1 MKSLLF
7 SLIGELMIL
16 PNRSYIWEAI
26 KQHPRTVALIITSMI
41 TLPLFAFTSLPPVE
55 VTEEI
60 LQNTVEEILIP
71 IEVPVNVSVEVPIE
85 INQTIEMEVNKTVE
99 VEVNITKEV
108 VVNTTIG
115 VNITE
120 GGSIF
125 LESQPLPPLI
135 DMDIVFCIDTSGSM
149 DANRMPLAKAAIRN
163 TLNLINQSYW
173 ANLSND
179 QVSLVSFDYIND
191 GDWTTDATLHA
202 PLDYISNQTHLSH
215 LLSEVESLSG
225 LGGTDAWAGLN
236 LSLDALFNTQRNS
249 SVLKTILFLTDGK
262 HNSGP
267 WGTEVN
273 AGNYDG
279 FMQLPSNRAPAS
291 ASPIVVARNNNVKIY
306 SIGLFEGAIYDFD
319 ELFLRNI
326 SLDENYGTAGDFFVG
341 NDTLSLSEGFLTA
354 RDHASG
360 WVTVNS
366 SEVVLQDTGTFQ
378 MFTYNVTND
387 IRRLKWDLNW
397 IDSSVDFNLTII
409 DPNKT
414 CIDISTNITKNII
427 PITLKKPKSIIFD
440 FPILGFWQ
448 FNLSWQN
455 ITSPGDLIKGRLSS
469 YNPPIFIESIT
480 QYNSSTFN
488 TTLESF
494 PLRSILMT
502 SNTTQPF
509 LDSISFRVTDFND
522 SVFSNQSVYFLV
534 NVTNKN
540 PWFTYNNITPYVLA
554 NFSSFNISHTWDPP
568 VVNTLTTNESI
579 SFLFNLT
586 FLEPTLLQ
594 GDIFF
599 KVNCSEGYY
608 DAVAQSVTLDYRI
621 TTQNVTVESH
631 LENQTITVVENR
643 TISVVE
649 NQTIIT
655 VISSTGYELRTQIT
669 LVPGTTNVLKY
680 TYDRQ
685 MFDTLKWIGFF
696 ATLAL
701 LMSFLV
707 VYIMSQAH
715 HLKNLAN
722 KFRGRFF
729 QDQSALE
736 LALQREGITI
746 APADLSSVMMEAD
759 DLDQLGDNI
768 FNLTGKRLSPEELI
782 RLASGTNMDKIAD
795 RISYVTGMS
804 KDEIISHLRDAPSIE
819 VLIER
824 LNLDSERFLDIIARD
839 EDVINFQKRIFN
851 LMPPTKREISG
862 IRIYDDL
869 NVDQFRS
876 RLREKFYS

>member
-1 MKSLLF
+1 MRARIQLR
-7 SLIGELMIL
+7 
-16 PNRSYIWEAI
+16 NRSYIWEAI
-26 KQHPRTVALIITSMI
+26 KQHPRTVALIVTSMI

-60 LQNTVEEILIP
+60 LQNTVEEIQIP
-71 IEVPVNVSVEVPIE
+71 VEVPVNVSVEIPIE
-85 INQTIEMEVNKTVE
+85 INQTIEEEVNKTIE

-179 QVSLVSFDYIND
+179 QVSLVSFDFVSD
-191 GDWTTDATLHA
+191 GDWTTDATLHT
-202 PLDYISNQTHLSH
+202 PLDYVSNQTHLSY
-215 LLSEVESLSG
+215 LLSEVETLSG
-225 LGGTDAWAGLN
+225 SGGTNAWAGLN
-236 LSLDALFNTQRNS
+236 VSLDALFNTQRNS

-267 WGTEVN
+267 WGTEVD
-273 AGNYDG
+273 AGNYTG

-291 ASPIVVARNNNVKIY
+291 ASPIVVARNNSVKIY
-306 SIGLFEGAIYDFD
+306 SIGLFEGATYDFD

-341 NDTLSLSEGFLTA
+341 NDTLSLSEGFLMA

-366 SEVVLQDTGTFQ
+366 SEVVLQDTGALQ
-378 MFTYNVTND
+378 MFTFNVTKD

-397 IDSSVDFNLTII
+397 NNPSVDFNLTII
-409 DPNKT
+409 DPNGT
-414 CIDISTNITKNII
+414 FIDISTNITKNII
-427 PITLKKPKSIIFD
+427 PITLQKPKSIIFD
-440 FPILGFWQ
+440 FPMLGFWR
-448 FNLSWQN
+448 FNISWQN

-480 QYNSSTFN
+480 QFNSTTFN

-494 PLRSILMT
+494 PLSPKLLT
-502 SNTTQPF
+502 QDTTQPF
-509 LDSISFRVTDFND
+509 LDIISYRLSD
-522 SVFSNQSVYFLV
+522 SDDGVFSNQSVYFLV

-554 NFSSFNISHTWDPP
+554 NFTAFNVSYTWDPS
-568 VVNTLTTNESI
+568 VVNILITNESI

-608 DAVAQSVTLDYRI
+608 DAIAQSVTLDYRI
-621 TTQNVTVESH
+621 TTQNITVESH
-631 LENQTITVVENR
+631 LENQTITVFENRTVLVTENR
-643 TISVVE
+643 TII
-649 NQTIIT
+649 TI
-655 VISSTGYELRTQIT
+655 VNSTSYELRTQIT
-669 LVPGTTNVLKY
+669 LVPSTTNVLKY

-701 LMSFLV
+701 LMSFLA

-715 HLKNLAN
+715 HLKDIAY

-736 LALQREGITI
+736 LALRQEGITI

-759 DLDQLGDNI
+759 DLDQLGDSI
-768 FNLTGKRLSPEELI
+768 FNLTGKHLSPEDLI
-782 RLASGTNMDKIAD
+782 RIASGTNMDRIAE

-804 KDEIISHLRDAPSIE
+804 RDEIISHLRDAPSIE
-819 VLIER
+819 VLIQR
-824 LNLDSERFLDIIARD
+824 LDLDSERFLDIIARD
-839 EDVINFQKRIFN
+839 EDVLNFQERISN
-851 LMPPTKREISG
+851 LMTPTARVISR

-869 NVDQFRS
+869 NVDHFRS
-876 RLREKFYS
+876 RLREKFHS